1 MKCTNCGTT
10 FNCSCKKRQASDG
23 TACCQSC
30 IATYENSLSSVK
42 NVKPVNAQAP
52 IIIKTRGSITK

>member
-10 FNCSCKKRQASDG
+10 FNCSCKKRQASNG

-30 IATYENSLSSVK
+30 IATYENSLNK
-42 NVKPVNAQAP
+42 NKAKVPVNAPAS
-52 IIIKTRGSITK
+52 INVKTSGSITK